1 MSPRI
6 IDNNQ
11 LLAREMEL
19 IEAALLIMEVDGT
32 AGLTMDKVVA
42 KVPYSTGTVY
52 NHFSSREDLLT
63 GVCNSGM
70 SVLADLFSRAS
81 AFNGSTRERMLAIL
95 YAYLLHALL
104 QPTQFMLVISAK
116 TAAMIERTSE
126 RRQAEHYQL
135 EGRLM
140 GPMLNLVDEAIEKGE
155 LVLPKHMSRQQIVF
169 TNWAG
174 SFGAIAL
181 LINSEGKCSG
191 RNGLAFQ
198 VEVFNHA
205 NLLLDGMQWH
215 PLSHEVDYSESV
227 KRIACEL
234 FPEESAQV
242 GNPQGEL

>member
-1 MSPRI
+1 MSPRL

-19 IEAALLIMEVDGT
+19 IEAALQIMEVDGT

-42 KVPYSTGTVY
+42 KVPYSKGTVY

-70 SVLADLFSRAS
+70 SVLADLFSRAIT
-81 AFNGSTRERMLAIL
+81 FDGSTRERMLAIL

-104 QPTQFMLVISAK
+104 QPTQFMLVVSAK

-126 RRQAEHYQL
+126 RRQTEHYQL

-169 TNWAG
+169 THWAG

-198 VEVFNHA
+198 IEVFNHA
-205 NLLLDGMQWH
+205 NLLLDGMQWY
-215 PLSHEVDYSESV
+215 PLSHETDYSESV
-227 KRIACEL
+227 RRIAHEIFL
-234 FPEESAQV
+234 EESAQV